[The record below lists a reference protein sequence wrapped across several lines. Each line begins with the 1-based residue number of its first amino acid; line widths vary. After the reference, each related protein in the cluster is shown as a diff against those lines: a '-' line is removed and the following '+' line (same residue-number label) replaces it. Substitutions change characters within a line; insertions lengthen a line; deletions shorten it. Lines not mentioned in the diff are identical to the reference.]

1 MLSRL
6 NMLAFRALVWV
17 ALPWLLSYA
26 GRFLDIRL
34 SLSTLSAPVQ
44 VLLILPG
51 GIGLLLAFWGA
62 LQRSMLGTFLTEEDE
77 LEGRTGLQTEGPYHL
92 TRHPVYWGYSLLLLG
107 WAGAFRI
114 STGLLLVVPVV
125 TAAWILYVLVVE
137 EPALLERYGP
147 RAGKWRA
154 TTPLVPDPR
163 RWRSAVSPPSI
174 PPLYLFLRGLCRPL
188 LRAWCGLAHPPISSV
203 PPEGPLVVV
212 ANHRSY
218 LDGFLLAA
226 AFPRPIL
233 FLTSAEAFRSTWQ
246 RQFLRG
252 LGCIRLRRYAPDAGA
267 IRAMMQTLRAGG
279 VVGIFPEGERSWD
292 GGPSP
297 ILPGV
302 SRMLVLAGAPVVAIN
317 LAGSYRLWPRWGRG
331 PRRAEV
337 VVTWGDPTPPGR
349 RDRDIELRLV
359 NDLSSHPSDPSPRS
373 RSAADVGRLLW
384 RCPACGLSNAIRGLP
399 DGRVYCLGCD
409 IQGRLHDGTHLE
421 FGSDG
426 PHPLRTWARSVALNG
441 EERRSL
447 APPGPDPNRRWSFLR
462 LSDGRG
468 DDPLTK
474 RGKGEAVLT
483 PEALVLRAR
492 RWRAYIPAA
501 SIRSVTVEGSHK
513 LQVATSDRIYEIRY
527 RRGSPRGPRTHVE
540 AWLDSRGIIYRR
552 G

>member
-6 NMLAFRALVWV
+6 NMLAMRGLIWIV
-17 ALPWLLSYA
+17 LPWLLSWA

-34 SLSTLSAPVQ
+34 SLSVLPAAVEA
-44 VLLILPG
+44 LLIPVG
-51 GIGLLLAFWGA
+51 GIGLLLAFWGT
-62 LQRSMLGTFLTEEDE
+62 LQRGILGTFLSGEDE
-77 LEGRTGLQTEGPYHL
+77 REGRTGLQTTGPYHL

-107 WAGAFRI
+107 WSGAFGI
-114 STGLLLVVPVV
+114 STGPLLIAPVV
-125 TAAWILYVLVVE
+125 TAAWILYVLLVE
-137 EPALLERYGP
+137 EPALLKRFGP
-147 RAGKWRA
+147 RAEEWRA
-154 TTPLVPDPR
+154 TTPFVPDPR
-163 RWRSAVSPPSI
+163 RWRSATSPPSI
-174 PPLYLFLRGLCRPL
+174 PPLYLFLRGMCRPL
-188 LRAWCGLAHPPISSV
+188 LRAWCGLSHPPISSV
-203 PPEGPLVVV
+203 PSDGPLVVV

-226 AFPRPIL
+226 SFPRPIS
-233 FLTSAEAFRSTWQ
+233 FLTSAEAFRPAWQ
-246 RQFLRG
+246 RLFLRG

-267 IRAMMQTLRAGG
+267 IRLMLQTLRAGG

-302 SRMLVLAGAPVVAIN
+302 SRLLALSGAPVMPVN
-317 LAGSYRLWPRWGRG
+317 LDGSYRLWPRWGRG

-337 VVTWGDPTPPGR
+337 EVTWGEPTSPG
-349 RDRDIELRLV
+349 RDRDIELWLV
-359 NDLSSHPSDPSPRS
+359 DQLSSHPSDPSPRS

-384 RCPACGLSNAIRGLP
+384 RCPACGRSNAIRGQS
-399 DGRVYCLGCD
+399 DGAVYCLECA

-421 FGSDG
+421 LGSDG
-426 PHPLRTWARSVALNG
+426 PHPLRAWARKVALSG
-441 EERRSL
+441 EERREL
-447 APPGPDPNRRWSFLR
+447 TPPGPVPNRHWSFLR

-492 RWRAYIPAA
+492 QWRAYIPAG

-513 LQVATSDRIYEIRY
+513 LQVATSDRVYEIRY
-527 RRGSPRGPRTHVE
+527 RRGSPRGPRTHLE